1 MAVDFVLLLRFVYFF
16 LLINISIITA
26 QNDNGLLL
34 SLESVRDNLI
44 RQEDTIIFALIER
57 SKFPITSVLYDDKS
71 SSSFI
76 HGVSGS
82 LFQYIVKQSEE
93 TQAKVTKKYVMCS
106 FPFCLFEF
114 NFYIF
119 LI

>member
-1 MAVDFVLLLRFVYFF
+1 MAVDFVLLLPFVYFF

-93 TQAKVTKKYVMCS
+93 TQAKVTKKKVFCS